1 MQRCRRYYLNG
12 GVYFFT
18 VVTEKRR
25 RFLCEDW
32 SREILRD
39 AVIRA
44 RRNRDFKILGWCLLP
59 DHFHC
64 VIELPTESSDFS
76 MIMGQIKR
84 TYSLVAKPRLIG
96 SVKPNSSQKKKR
108 EVGIWQRRFYEHAIR
123 DDRDLS
129 NHIEYIHWNPVKH
142 GYTGH
147 PRDWPYSTYHR
158 YQKQGFYSGNEPEFD
173 HKANPEIGHE

>member
-1 MQRCRRYYLNG
+1 MRG
-12 GVYFFT
+12 GIAISKFSVGACCQTIF
-18 VVTEKRR
+18 
-25 RFLCEDW
+25 
-32 SREILRD
+32 IL
-39 AVIRA
+39 
-44 RRNRDFKILGWCLLP
+44 
-59 DHFHC
+59 

-129 NHIEYIHWNPVKH
+129 NHIEYIHWNPMKH
-142 GYTGH
+142 GEVSH
-147 PRDWPYSTYHR
+147 PLDWPYSSYHDFCD
-158 YQKQGFYSGNEPEFD
+158 KGFYTGAAYDNRQFIYHTIDGLVTRISMS
-173 HKANPEIGHE
+173 